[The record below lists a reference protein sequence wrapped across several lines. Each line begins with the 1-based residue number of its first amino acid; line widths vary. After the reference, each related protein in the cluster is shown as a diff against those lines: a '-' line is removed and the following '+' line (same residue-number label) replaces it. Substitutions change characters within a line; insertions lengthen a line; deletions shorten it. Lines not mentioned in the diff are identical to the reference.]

1 MSRNTTAVRIKV
13 TLKDVRPEVMRCLVV
28 PLTLRLDRLH
38 LTLQAAFG
46 WTNSH
51 LFEFHAGEERWGIP
65 DPDGDFGPQP
75 IDASKAPLSDIVRE
89 TGAKTIHYL
98 YDFGDSWD
106 HVIKLEKWFD
116 NTTTEGLPLLLE
128 AAGRCPPEDVGGAPG
143 YAEYLDAISD
153 PAHPEH
159 ERMHLWGPEKFD
171 PNVVDRKALE
181 AAVNALSGI
190 WKPRRHKLRSKWPS
204 SADRKGRS
212 ATFTVECRTYRKKV
226 HRVLPSC
233 VVTLAKCLSAVSVSD
248 VRRPAG
254 APSLSLGQI
263 KYFEYCW
270 GKPINPNKRH
280 PPRTERRNKS
290 RSFTYGPMALV
301 GATQQMFAGQL

>member
-1 MSRNTTAVRIKV
+1 MSLNKTAVRIKV
-13 TLKDVRPEVMRCLVV
+13 TLKDVKPEVMRCLVV

-51 LFEFHAGEERWGIP
+51 LFEFLAGEGRWGIP

-75 IDASKAPLSDIVRE
+75 IDARKTRLSNIVQE

-116 NTTTEGLPLLLE
+116 NTTTEGLPFLLE

-159 ERMHLWGPEKFD
+159 ERMRLWGPEQFD
-171 PNVVDRKALE
+171 PDVVDRKALE

-190 WKPRRHKLRSKWPS
+190 WKPRRTSCDQNRRQAPIERASELRLPMMDVLLS
-204 SADRKGRS
+204 STACWSARERS
-212 ATFTVECRTYRKKV
+212 SPETGSSRGCPTELASAYLRG
-226 HRVLPSC
+226 VLPAHA
-233 VVTLAKCLSAVSVSD
+233 LASAL
-248 VRRPAG
+248 RQ
-254 APSLSLGQI
+254 LGL
-263 KYFEYCW
+263 
-270 GKPINPNKRH
+270 GKDG
-280 PPRTERRNKS
+280 RT
-290 RSFTYGPMALV
+290 
-301 GATQQMFAGQL
+301 